1 MTTLI
6 NIFRSRTRSLLTMA
20 GIAVGVFAVVL
31 ISTVGSVGTAEVSRT
46 LLTMGVDTLLIQT
59 ADNAV
64 SVTLDDS
71 DISAVR
77 SIDGV
82 SAVMPLMA
90 SITEAKM
97 INCHSGS
104 GYSSGSGYRLGSGR
118 RLESYVWGVDK
129 SADNL
134 ISLTA
139 KYGRLINNS
148 DTAARSKVCVI
159 DEQFAIETYGRGNIV
174 GKKLSMFLGGK
185 YHEFE
190 IVGIAHSGLSSLQG
204 MLTNIMPGFM
214 YIPITTMQQLCG
226 RTTYDKIA
234 VKLSNSDSDSAIVKS
249 ITGMLDEVNECTDG
263 YTCNN
268 LLSQKRQL
276 DDILSIVTTALSLVA
291 GISLVVSGIS
301 VMTTMMMSV
310 NERTR
315 EIGIKK
321 SIGAKSRNIC
331 AEFLIESVTLTLI
344 GSAAGIGAGLLLSF
358 AGCLILGLPF
368 TVNVVSLLVSA
379 LAAAAIGAV
388 FGAYPAVK
396 AARMHPAEALR
407 T

>member
-31 ISTVGSVGTAEVSRT
+31 ISTVGTVGTEQVSRT

-77 SIDGV
+77 NIDGV

-97 INCHSGS
+97 INSE
-104 GYSSGSGYRLGSGR
+104 R

-148 DTAARSKVCVI
+148 DTAARRKVCVI

-174 GKKLSMFLGGK
+174 GKTLSMFLGGK

-234 VKLSNSDSDSAIVKS
+234 VKLSDADSDTAIVKS
-249 ITGMLDEVNECTDG
+249 ITNKLDEINECTDG

-268 LLSQKRQL
+268 LLSQKSQL

-331 AEFLIESVTLTLI
+331 YEFLTESVTLTLI
-344 GSAAGIGAGLLLSF
+344 GSAAGIGGGLLLSLV
-358 AGCLILGLPF
+358 GCVVLGLPF
-368 TVNVVSLLVSA
+368 TVNVASLLVSVI
-379 LAAAAIGAV
+379 AAAAIGAV

-396 AARMHPAEALR
+396 AAKMRPAEALR